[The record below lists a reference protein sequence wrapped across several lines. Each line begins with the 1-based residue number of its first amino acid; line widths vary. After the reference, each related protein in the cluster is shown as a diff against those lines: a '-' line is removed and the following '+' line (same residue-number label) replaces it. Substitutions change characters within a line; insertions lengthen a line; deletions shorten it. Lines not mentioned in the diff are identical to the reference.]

1 MKTTENN
8 VFRDCRACAFLRHG
22 IWRLHHQDEQD
33 APKFLQDYPDKAGTK
48 LDDCA
53 ACHKGNTY
61 TTKSGAVV
69 TESVCQYCHN
79 EYGYDG
85 SGDITKTLNP
95 YGADYNTAGR
105 NVGGL

>member
-1 MKTTENN
+1 MKRLRTLCLGIAALALFSGT
-8 VFRDCRACAFLRHG
+8 AFG
-22 IWRLHHQDEQD
+22 AYHHQDEQD
-33 APKFLQDYPDKAGTK
+33 APKFLQAYPDKAGTK

-53 ACHKGNTY
+53 SCHKGNTY

-69 TESVCQYCHN
+69 TESVCQYCHI

-95 YGADYNTAGR
+95 YR
-105 NVGGL
+105 HRL